1 MTAAKFRAKKCIVF
15 WPNPWLE
22 GHRSENFTLLW
33 TFTSDQHFLGSKHLA
48 LRGLAVIDISNTM
61 GVESFLWQMKNYLWI
76 ESLTWAKEIDYSALF
91 LWQLVLRIWSLLLL
105 MTTISSVE
113 LVDIYGE
120 INAKMVEIPANDAAT
135 STSTSIY
142 LRNGNQ
148 KPLLVKSFCIW
159 GPQSQ

>member
-1 MTAAKFRAKKCIVF
+1 MVF
-15 WPNPWLE
+15 
-22 GHRSENFTLLW
+22 
-33 TFTSDQHFLGSKHLA
+33 
-48 LRGLAVIDISNTM
+48 M
-61 GVESFLWQMKNYLWI
+61 
-76 ESLTWAKEIDYSALF
+76 
-91 LWQLVLRIWSLLLL
+91 
-105 MTTISSVE
+105 SSVE
-113 LVDIYGE
+113 LVDIFGE

>member
-1 MTAAKFRAKKCIVF
+1 M
-15 WPNPWLE
+15 
-22 GHRSENFTLLW
+22 
-33 TFTSDQHFLGSKHLA
+33 
-48 LRGLAVIDISNTM
+48 
-61 GVESFLWQMKNYLWI
+61 NYLKRRLKVRLGLRK
-76 ESLTWAKEIDYSALF
+76 LTLF

-105 MTTISSVE
+105 MATISSVE

-148 KPLLVKSFCIW
+148 KPLLVKSFCI
-159 GPQSQ
+159 